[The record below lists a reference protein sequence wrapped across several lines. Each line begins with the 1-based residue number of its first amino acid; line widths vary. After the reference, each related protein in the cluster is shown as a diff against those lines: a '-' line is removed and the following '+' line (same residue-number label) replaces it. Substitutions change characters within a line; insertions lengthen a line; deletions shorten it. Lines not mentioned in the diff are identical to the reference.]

1 MSSVDRFKTF
11 LEKDSKGHFRATDKG
26 AGMTQKGVDA
36 FRRANPG
43 SKLQTAVTTKP
54 SKLKKGSKAANRRKS
69 FCARSAGQMKKFP
82 AAAKDPDSRLRQ
94 ARRRWNFQIMKQSL
108 EINTELKMTTNARL
122 DRIEEKLD
130 NLTEAMVSLARA
142 EEKIIGIK
150 EDQTNMYDRMNRFSE
165 KLDNIERQ
173 VQDNAQTVKVI
184 NKLFWV
190 AVIAVAGS
198 IAAQMWM

>member
-43 SKLQTAVTTKP
+43 SKLKTAVTTKP
-54 SKLKKGSKAANRRKS
+54 SKLKKGSEAAGRRKS

-94 ARRRWNFQIMKQSL
+94 ARRRWNCQSMKQSL
-108 EINTELKMTTNARL
+108 ELTTELKMTTNARL

-142 EEKIIGIK
+142 EEKILGIK

-165 KLDNIERQ
+165 KLDSIERQ

>member
-1 MSSVDRFKTF
+1 
-11 LEKDSKGHFRATDKG
+11 
-26 AGMTQKGVDA
+26 
-36 FRRANPG
+36 
-43 SKLQTAVTTKP
+43 
-54 SKLKKGSKAANRRKS
+54 
-69 FCARSAGQMKKFP
+69 
-82 AAAKDPDSRLRQ
+82 
-94 ARRRWNFQIMKQSL
+94 MKQSL
-108 EINTELKMTTNARL
+108 ELTTELKMTTNARL

>member
-1 MSSVDRFKTF
+1 
-11 LEKDSKGHFRATDKG
+11 
-26 AGMTQKGVDA
+26 
-36 FRRANPG
+36 
-43 SKLQTAVTTKP
+43 
-54 SKLKKGSKAANRRKS
+54 
-69 FCARSAGQMKKFP
+69 
-82 AAAKDPDSRLRQ
+82 
-94 ARRRWNFQIMKQSL
+94 MKQSL

>member
-1 MSSVDRFKTF
+1 
-11 LEKDSKGHFRATDKG
+11 
-26 AGMTQKGVDA
+26 
-36 FRRANPG
+36 
-43 SKLQTAVTTKP
+43 
-54 SKLKKGSKAANRRKS
+54 
-69 FCARSAGQMKKFP
+69 
-82 AAAKDPDSRLRQ
+82 
-94 ARRRWNFQIMKQSL
+94 
-108 EINTELKMTTNARL
+108 MTTNARL

-142 EEKIIGIK
+142 EEKILGIK

-165 KLDNIERQ
+165 KLDSIERQ

>member
-1 MSSVDRFKTF
+1 
-11 LEKDSKGHFRATDKG
+11 
-26 AGMTQKGVDA
+26 
-36 FRRANPG
+36 
-43 SKLQTAVTTKP
+43 
-54 SKLKKGSKAANRRKS
+54 
-69 FCARSAGQMKKFP
+69 
-82 AAAKDPDSRLRQ
+82 
-94 ARRRWNFQIMKQSL
+94 MKQSL
-108 EINTELKMTTNARL
+108 ELTTELKMTTNARL

-142 EEKIIGIK
+142 EEKIVGIK
-150 EDQTNMYDRMNRFSE
+150 EDQSNMYDRMNRFSE
-165 KLDNIERQ
+165 KLDSIERQ

>member
-1 MSSVDRFKTF
+1 
-11 LEKDSKGHFRATDKG
+11 
-26 AGMTQKGVDA
+26 
-36 FRRANPG
+36 
-43 SKLQTAVTTKP
+43 
-54 SKLKKGSKAANRRKS
+54 
-69 FCARSAGQMKKFP
+69 
-82 AAAKDPDSRLRQ
+82 
-94 ARRRWNFQIMKQSL
+94 MKQSL
-108 EINTELKMTTNARL
+108 ELTTELKMTTNARL

-142 EEKIIGIK
+142 EEKILGIK

>member
-1 MSSVDRFKTF
+1 
-11 LEKDSKGHFRATDKG
+11 
-26 AGMTQKGVDA
+26 
-36 FRRANPG
+36 
-43 SKLQTAVTTKP
+43 
-54 SKLKKGSKAANRRKS
+54 
-69 FCARSAGQMKKFP
+69 
-82 AAAKDPDSRLRQ
+82 
-94 ARRRWNFQIMKQSL
+94 MKQSL
-108 EINTELKMTTNARL
+108 EATTELKMTTNARL

>member
-1 MSSVDRFKTF
+1 
-11 LEKDSKGHFRATDKG
+11 
-26 AGMTQKGVDA
+26 
-36 FRRANPG
+36 
-43 SKLQTAVTTKP
+43 
-54 SKLKKGSKAANRRKS
+54 
-69 FCARSAGQMKKFP
+69 
-82 AAAKDPDSRLRQ
+82 
-94 ARRRWNFQIMKQSL
+94 
-108 EINTELKMTTNARL
+108 MTTNARL

>member
-1 MSSVDRFKTF
+1 
-11 LEKDSKGHFRATDKG
+11 
-26 AGMTQKGVDA
+26 
-36 FRRANPG
+36 
-43 SKLQTAVTTKP
+43 
-54 SKLKKGSKAANRRKS
+54 
-69 FCARSAGQMKKFP
+69 
-82 AAAKDPDSRLRQ
+82 
-94 ARRRWNFQIMKQSL
+94 MKQSL
-108 EINTELKMTTNARL
+108 EATTELKMTTNARL

-184 NKLFWV
+184 NKLFL
-190 AVIAVAGS
+190 GS
-198 IAAQMWM
+198 SYSCGRINRSPNVDVKETKMKTQDIKNMGQALKQVQEKILTQKDKQKALAKAARTAKPKDQVSLKPMPASLAKKMTQEAMSDDEKNFKPHM